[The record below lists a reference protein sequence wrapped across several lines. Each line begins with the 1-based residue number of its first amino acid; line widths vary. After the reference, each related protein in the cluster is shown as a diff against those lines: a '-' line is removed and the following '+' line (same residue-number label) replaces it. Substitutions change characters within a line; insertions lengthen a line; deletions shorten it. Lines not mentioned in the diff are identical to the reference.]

1 MSSAFDKITT
11 SQAIVVFVN
20 YILAAGILSL
30 PRTAVQEMGTPDVW
44 LAVIFG
50 GMITMAAGVVM
61 TKLSQGYPGKTF
73 FEYGGDIVGKW
84 MGILIGLFFIEHFI
98 TIAAFEARIMAEITS
113 FFLLEGTP
121 LWAIT
126 ITMMWVGL
134 YSVKAGMGAIARLFE
149 IIFPIT
155 VIIFLTVVLMSSGIF
170 ELDNLRPVLG
180 KGVMPVLQGTKATVL
195 SLTSA
200 EVMLFL
206 LAFMKKPQKGV
217 KVVVVGISI
226 SLIFYLVTVIFVIGA
241 LSVDGVVTR
250 TWPTLDLMRSFEI
263 PGLVFERFESLLLT
277 IWIMQLFA
285 TFAISYY
292 AASLGLSQLFH
303 KNIHTV
309 MYALLP
315 VMYVIAMTP
324 KNLNGIFQFGDFIS
338 RLAVILFVL
347 VPIPLLMISKIRKK
361 ELNPLPHLNG
371 RHRKAGENTL
381 RLRLLAFRAY
391 VHPILRHKEHQKQG
405 DGR

>member
-1 MSSAFDKITT
+1 MNSAYDKITT

-44 LAVIFG
+44 LAVILG
-50 GMITMAAGVVM
+50 GMITMAAGIVM
-61 TKLSQGYPGKTF
+61 AKLSQGYPGKTF
-73 FEYGGDIVGKW
+73 FEYGGAIVGKW

-98 TIAAFEARIMAEITS
+98 TIAAFEARVMAEITS

-126 ITMMWVGL
+126 MTMMWVGL

-155 VIIFLTVVLMSSGIF
+155 VIIFLTVVFMSSGLF

-195 SLTSA
+195 SFTSA

-217 KVVVVGISI
+217 KVVVVGLSI

-263 PGLVFERFESLLLT
+263 PGLVFERFESMLLT

-285 TFAISYY
+285 TFVISFY

-303 KNIHTV
+303 INITPV

-315 VMYVIAMTP
+315 VMYVIGMTP
-324 KNLNGIFQFGDFIS
+324 KNLNGVFQFGDFIS
-338 RLAVILFVL
+338 RLAVILFCL
-347 VPIPLLMISKIRKK
+347 LPIPLLMISKIRKK
-361 ELNPLPHLNG
+361 
-371 RHRKAGENTL
+371 
-381 RLRLLAFRAY
+381 RAKSSAT
-391 VHPILRHKEHQKQG
+391 P
-405 DGR
+405 